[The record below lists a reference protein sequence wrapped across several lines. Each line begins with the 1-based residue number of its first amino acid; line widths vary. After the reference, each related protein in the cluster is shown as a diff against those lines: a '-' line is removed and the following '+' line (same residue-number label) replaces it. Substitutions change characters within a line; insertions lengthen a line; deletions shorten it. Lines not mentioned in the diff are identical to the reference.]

1 MAWNDGGNG
10 KNNDPWGSGGDQGP
24 PDLDEAFR
32 KFQSQLSGLFGR
44 RGGGAA
50 SSGGSGGGRR
60 YFLILGLVILFGYVA
75 TGIYQV
81 DQQERGVKFTLGK
94 VARTS
99 EGAYAPPVMPGLNFY
114 FPLIQSVE
122 VVNTTKLNT
131 NHHESLML
139 TEDENIVDVSLDVQ
153 WLVRDPIK
161 HVVAIRDPENS
172 LVQATESALRHVVGS
187 STLDSVVTEGR
198 AQMGAAVQARL
209 QDRLDIYETGIMV
222 SKVNIDRSGPPP
234 QVKDAFDDVQRAKED
249 ESRYINQARAYSE
262 QILPEARGNAE
273 RVIAEANAYRDQV
286 VARSEGEAQRFVK
299 LLSEYQLA
307 KRVTRDRLYI
317 NSMESVLSK
326 SAKVMVDVKGGN
338 NMLYLPLDQLRRQGS
353 DDDNPADQSSVD
365 QAADEIMRA
374 IERNTG
380 TSRVRRD
387 GR

>member
-10 KNNDPWGSGGDQGP
+10 KNSDPWGSGGDQGP

-44 RGGGAA
+44 RGGGSA
-50 SSGGSGGGRR
+50 STGGGGAGKR
-60 YFLILGLVILFGYVA
+60 YFLYLGLVVLFGYVA

-94 VARTS
+94 VHET
-99 EGAYAPPVMPGLNFY
+99 PIQPGLNFY
-114 FPLIQSVE
+114 FPFIQNVD

-153 WLVRDPIK
+153 WLVRDPVK

-198 AQMGAAVQARL
+198 AQMGAAVQTRL
-209 QDRLDIYETGIMV
+209 QDRLDRYETGIMV

-249 ESRYINQARAYSE
+249 ESRYINEARAYAE

-286 VARSEGEAQRFVK
+286 VARSDGEAQRFTK
-299 LLSEYQLA
+299 LLTEYQLA
-307 KRVTRDRLYI
+307 ERVTRDRLYI
-317 NSMESVLSK
+317 ESLESVLSK

-338 NMLYLPLDQLRRQGS
+338 NMLYLPLDQLRRQSGDS
-353 DDDNPADQSSVD
+353 EDSADQSSVD

-374 IERNTG
+374 IERNSG
-380 TSRVRRD
+380 SSRLRRD

>member
-44 RGGGAA
+44 RGGG
-50 SSGGSGGGRR
+50 GSGSTGGGGAGKR
-60 YFLILGLVILFGYVA
+60 YFLYLGLVVLFGYIA

-94 VARTS
+94 VH
-99 EGAYAPPVMPGLNFY
+99 EIPIQPGLAFY
-114 FPLIQSVE
+114 FPLIQNVE

-153 WLVRDPIK
+153 WLVRDPIR

-198 AQMGAAVQARL
+198 AQMGAAVQTRL
-209 QDRLDIYETGIMV
+209 QDRLDRYETGIMV

-249 ESRYINQARAYSE
+249 ESRYINEARAYAE

-286 VARSEGEAQRFVK
+286 VARSDGEAQRFTK
-299 LLSEYQLA
+299 LLAEYQLA
-307 KRVTRDRLYI
+307 ERVTRDRLYI
-317 NSMESVLSK
+317 ESLESVLSK

-338 NMLYLPLDQLRRQGS
+338 NMLYLPLDQLRRQSGDS
-353 DDDNPADQSSVD
+353 EDSANQSSVD
-365 QAADEIMRA
+365 QAADDIMRA
-374 IERNTG
+374 IERNSG
-380 TSRVRRD
+380 SSRMRRD

>member
-32 KFQSQLSGLFGR
+32 KFESQLAGLFGR
-44 RGGGAA
+44 RGGGAS
-50 SSGGSGGGRR
+50 SSGGGGASRR
-60 YFLILGLVILFGYVA
+60 YFSILGLVILIGYVA

-99 EGAYAPPVMPGLNFY
+99 EGTYAPPVMPGLNFY

-249 ESRYINQARAYSE
+249 ESRYINQARAY
-262 QILPEARGNAE
+262 
-273 RVIAEANAYRDQV
+273 
-286 VARSEGEAQRFVK
+286 
-299 LLSEYQLA
+299 
-307 KRVTRDRLYI
+307 
-317 NSMESVLSK
+317 
-326 SAKVMVDVKGGN
+326 
-338 NMLYLPLDQLRRQGS
+338 
-353 DDDNPADQSSVD
+353 
-365 QAADEIMRA
+365 
-374 IERNTG
+374 
-380 TSRVRRD
+380 
-387 GR
+387 

>member
-44 RGGGAA
+44 RGGGSA
-50 SSGGSGGGRR
+50 STGGGGAGKR
-60 YFLILGLVILFGYVA
+60 YFLYLGLVVLFGYIA

-94 VARTS
+94 VHDI
-99 EGAYAPPVMPGLNFY
+99 PIQPGLAFY
-114 FPLIQSVE
+114 FPLIQSVQ

-198 AQMGAAVQARL
+198 AQMGAAVQMRL
-209 QDRLDIYETGIMV
+209 QDRLDRYETGIMV

-249 ESRYINQARAYSE
+249 ESRYINEARAYAE

-286 VARSEGEAQRFVK
+286 VARSDGEAQRFTK
-299 LLSEYQLA
+299 LLAEYQLA
-307 KRVTRDRLYI
+307 ERVTRDRLYI
-317 NSMESVLSK
+317 ESLESVLSK

-338 NMLYLPLDQLRRQGS
+338 NMLYLPLDQLRRQSGDS
-353 DDDNPADQSSVD
+353 EDSANQSSVD
-365 QAADEIMRA
+365 QAADDIMRA
-374 IERNTG
+374 IERNSG
-380 TSRVRRD
+380 SSRLRRD

>member
-44 RGGGAA
+44 RGGGSA
-50 SSGGSGGGRR
+50 STGGGGAGKR
-60 YFLILGLVILFGYVA
+60 YFLYLGLIVLFGYIA

-94 VARTS
+94 VHET
-99 EGAYAPPVMPGLNFY
+99 PIQPGLNFY
-114 FPLIQSVE
+114 FPFIQNVD

-153 WLVRDPIK
+153 WLVRDPVK

-198 AQMGAAVQARL
+198 AQMGAAVQTRL
-209 QDRLDIYETGIMV
+209 QDRLDRYETGIMV

-249 ESRYINQARAYSE
+249 ESRYINEARAYAE

-286 VARSEGEAQRFVK
+286 VARSDGEAQRFTK
-299 LLSEYQLA
+299 LLTEYQLA
-307 KRVTRDRLYI
+307 ERVTRDRLYI
-317 NSMESVLSK
+317 ESLESVLSK

-338 NMLYLPLDQLRRQGS
+338 NMLYLPLDQLRRQSGDS
-353 DDDNPADQSSVD
+353 EDSADQSSVD
-365 QAADEIMRA
+365 QAAEEIMRA
-374 IERNTG
+374 IERNSG
-380 TSRVRRD
+380 SSRLRRD

>member
-44 RGGGAA
+44 RGGG
-50 SSGGSGGGRR
+50 GSGSTGGGGGGKR
-60 YFLILGLVILFGYVA
+60 YFVYLGLVVLFGYIA

-94 VARTS
+94 VHDI
-99 EGAYAPPVMPGLNFY
+99 PIQPGLAFY
-114 FPLIQSVE
+114 FPLIQNVE

-153 WLVRDPIK
+153 WLVRDPIR

-198 AQMGAAVQARL
+198 AQMGAAVQTRL
-209 QDRLDIYETGIMV
+209 QDRLDRYETGIMV

-249 ESRYINQARAYSE
+249 ESRYINEARAYAE

-286 VARSEGEAQRFVK
+286 VARSDGEAQRFTK
-299 LLSEYQLA
+299 LLAEYQLA
-307 KRVTRDRLYI
+307 ERVTRDRLYI
-317 NSMESVLSK
+317 ESLESVLSK

-338 NMLYLPLDQLRRQGS
+338 NMLYLPLDQLRRQSGDS
-353 DDDNPADQSSVD
+353 EDSANQSSVD
-365 QAADEIMRA
+365 QAADDIMRA
-374 IERNTG
+374 IERNSG
-380 TSRVRRD
+380 SSRLRRD

>member
-44 RGGGAA
+44 RGGG
-50 SSGGSGGGRR
+50 GSGSTGGGGGGKR
-60 YFLILGLVILFGYVA
+60 YFVYLGLVVLFGYIA

-94 VARTS
+94 VH
-99 EGAYAPPVMPGLNFY
+99 EIPIQPGLAFY
-114 FPLIQSVE
+114 FPLIQKVE

-198 AQMGAAVQARL
+198 AQMGAAVQTRL
-209 QDRLDIYETGIMV
+209 QDRLDRYETGIMV

-249 ESRYINQARAYSE
+249 ESRYINEARAYAE

-286 VARSEGEAQRFVK
+286 VARSDGEAQRFTK
-299 LLSEYQLA
+299 LLAEYQLA
-307 KRVTRDRLYI
+307 ERVTRDRLYI
-317 NSMESVLSK
+317 ESLESVLSK

-338 NMLYLPLDQLRRQGS
+338 NMLYLPLDQLRRQSGDS
-353 DDDNPADQSSVD
+353 EDSANQSSVD
-365 QAADEIMRA
+365 QAADDIMRA
-374 IERNTG
+374 IERNSG
-380 TSRVRRD
+380 SSRMRRD

>member
-1 MAWNDGGNG
+1 MSWNDGGNG

-44 RGGGAA
+44 RGGGAS
-50 SSGGSGGGRR
+50 SSGGGGASRR
-60 YFLILGLVILFGYVA
+60 YFMILGVLILVGYFA
-75 TGIYQV
+75 MGIYQV

-94 VARTS
+94 VARTN

-114 FPLIQSVE
+114 FPLIQNVE

-198 AQMGAAVQARL
+198 AEMGAAVQMRL
-209 QDRLDIYETGIMV
+209 QERLERYETGIMV

-273 RVIAEANAYRDQV
+273 RVVAEANAYRDQV
-286 VARSEGEAQRFVK
+286 VARSEGEAQRFSK
-299 LLSEYQLA
+299 LLAEYQLA
-307 KRVTRDRLYI
+307 KRVTRDRLSI
-317 NSMESVLSK
+317 ESMQSVLSK

-338 NMLYLPLDQLRRQGS
+338 NMLYLPLDQLRRQSGNE
-353 DDDNPADQSSVD
+353 DNPASQSAVD
-365 QAADEIMRA
+365 QAADDIMQA

-380 TSRVRRD
+380 TSRLRRD

>member
-1 MAWNDGGNG
+1 MSWNDGGNG

-44 RGGGAA
+44 RGGGAS
-50 SSGGSGGGRR
+50 SSGGGGASRR
-60 YFLILGLVILFGYVA
+60 YFMILGVLILVGYFA
-75 TGIYQV
+75 MGIYQV

-94 VARTS
+94 VARTN
-99 EGAYAPPVMPGLNFY
+99 EGSYAPPVMPGLNFY
-114 FPLIQSVE
+114 FPLIQNVE

-198 AQMGAAVQARL
+198 AEMGAAVQARL
-209 QDRLDIYETGIMV
+209 QERLERYETGIMV

-273 RVIAEANAYRDQV
+273 RVVAEANAYRDQV
-286 VARSEGEAQRFVK
+286 VARSEGEAQRFSK
-299 LLSEYQLA
+299 LLAEYQLA

-317 NSMESVLSK
+317 ESMQSVLSK

-338 NMLYLPLDQLRRQGS
+338 NMLYLPLDQLRRQSGNE
-353 DDDNPADQSSVD
+353 DNPASQSAVD
-365 QAADEIMRA
+365 QAADDIMQA

-380 TSRVRRD
+380 TSRLRRD

>member
-44 RGGGAA
+44 RGGG
-50 SSGGSGGGRR
+50 GSGSTGGGGAGKR
-60 YFLILGLVILFGYVA
+60 YFLYLGLVVLFGYIA

-94 VARTS
+94 VH
-99 EGAYAPPVMPGLNFY
+99 EIPIQPGLAFY
-114 FPLIQSVE
+114 FPLIQNVE

-198 AQMGAAVQARL
+198 AQMGAAVQTRL
-209 QDRLDIYETGIMV
+209 QDRLDRYETGIMV

-249 ESRYINQARAYSE
+249 ESRYINEARAYAE

-286 VARSEGEAQRFVK
+286 VARSDGEAQRFTK
-299 LLSEYQLA
+299 LLAEYQLA
-307 KRVTRDRLYI
+307 ERVTRDRLYI
-317 NSMESVLSK
+317 ESLESVLSK

-338 NMLYLPLDQLRRQGS
+338 NMLYLPLDQLRRQSGDS
-353 DDDNPADQSSVD
+353 EDSANQSSVD
-365 QAADEIMRA
+365 QAADDIMRA
-374 IERNTG
+374 IERNSG
-380 TSRVRRD
+380 SSRLRRD

>member
-99 EGAYAPPVMPGLNFY
+99 EGTYAPPVMPGLNFY

-299 LLSEYQLA
+299 LLGEYQLA

-326 SAKVMVDVKGGN
+326 RAKVMVDVKGGN

>member
-44 RGGGAA
+44 RGGGSA
-50 SSGGSGGGRR
+50 STGGGGVGKR
-60 YFLILGLVILFGYVA
+60 YFLYLGLIVLFGYIA

-94 VARTS
+94 VHET
-99 EGAYAPPVMPGLNFY
+99 PIQPGLNFY
-114 FPLIQSVE
+114 FPFIQNVD

-198 AQMGAAVQARL
+198 AQMGAAVQMRL
-209 QDRLDIYETGIMV
+209 QDRLDRYETGIMV

-249 ESRYINQARAYSE
+249 ESRYINEARAYAE

-286 VARSEGEAQRFVK
+286 VARSDGEAQRFTK
-299 LLSEYQLA
+299 LLTEYQLA
-307 KRVTRDRLYI
+307 ERVTRDRLYI
-317 NSMESVLSK
+317 ESLESVLSK

-338 NMLYLPLDQLRRQGS
+338 NMLYLPLDQLRRQSGDS
-353 DDDNPADQSSVD
+353 EDSADQSSVD
-365 QAADEIMRA
+365 QAAEGIMRA
-374 IERNTG
+374 IERNSG
-380 TSRVRRD
+380 SSRLRRD

>member
-75 TGIYQV
+75 TGVYQV

-99 EGAYAPPVMPGLNFY
+99 EGTYAPPVMPGLNFY

-299 LLSEYQLA
+299 LLGEYQLA

>member
-44 RGGGAA
+44 RGGGAS
-50 SSGGSGGGRR
+50 SSGGGGASRR
-60 YFLILGLVILFGYVA
+60 YFSILGLVILIGYVA

-94 VARTS
+94 VS
-99 EGAYAPPVMPGLNFY
+99 SSPVMPGLNFY
-114 FPLIQSVE
+114 FPFIQNVE
-122 VVNTTKLNT
+122 IVNTTKLNT

-161 HVVAIRDPENS
+161 HVVDIRDPEDS
-172 LVQATESALRHVVGS
+172 LIQATESALRHVVGS

-198 AQMGAAVQARL
+198 AEMGAAVQARL
-209 QDRLDIYETGIMV
+209 QERLDRYETGIMV

-262 QILPEARGNAE
+262 EILPEARGNAE
-273 RVIAEANAYRDQV
+273 RVVAEANAYRDQV
-286 VARSEGEAQRFVK
+286 VARSEGEAQRFTK
-299 LLSEYQLA
+299 LLGEYQLA

-317 NSMESVLSK
+317 DSMQSVLSK

-338 NMLYLPLDQLRRQGS
+338 NMLYLPLDQLRRQGG
-353 DDDNPADQSSVD
+353 ADENSANQSAVD
-365 QAADEIMRA
+365 QATDEIMRA